1 MKPREEEAD
10 QTPKED
16 RRWKTGGEGETWGGR
31 MVLSQGTEA
40 RYHKRVVRIHSANDS
55 QIDRRDNK
63 GGSIR
68 KGWYSFGEGN
78 IFSILP

>member
-1 MKPREEEAD
+1 
-10 QTPKED
+10 
-16 RRWKTGGEGETWGGR
+16 

-78 IFSILP
+78 IFSILPGGPVSLKDLSQEPNEKWACRAAYKVSGGE